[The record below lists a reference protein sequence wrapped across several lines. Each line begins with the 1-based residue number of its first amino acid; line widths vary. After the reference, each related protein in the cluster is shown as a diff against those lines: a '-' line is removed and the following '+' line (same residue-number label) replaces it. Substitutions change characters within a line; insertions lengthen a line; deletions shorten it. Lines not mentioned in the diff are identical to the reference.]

1 MDIIELSKH
10 NQQLA
15 WDILENTRIV
25 SVWESLGAR
34 VNIVGSLKTGLLM
47 KNKDIDMHIYT
58 DELVIADSFAVMGKL
73 AEKLGLEEIQY
84 KNLVNTEEECI
95 EWHALYKDKE
105 MNLWKFDM
113 IHLRN
118 GSKYD
123 GVVEKVTDAMI
134 RHWTCDI
141 RRTILQIKYDMPD
154 NVNIPGIEIYH
165 AVFTGGVKNYRELM
179 QYRVDNPLVDSL
191 EWTPG

>member
-1 MDIIELSKH
+1 MDITEFSKH

-15 WDILENTRIV
+15 WDILENTHIV
-25 SVWESLGAR
+25 SIWESIGAR

-73 AEKLGLEEIQY
+73 AEKLALEEIQY

-105 MNLWKFDM
+105 KNLWKFDM

-123 GVVEKVTDAMI
+123 GVVEKVTDAII
-134 RHWTCDI
+134 RHLTSDI

-165 AVFTGGVKNYRELM
+165 AVFTGGVKNYRELI
-179 QYRVDNPLVDSL
+179 QYRVDNPLVNSL
-191 EWTPG
+191 EWTP

>member
-15 WDILENTRIV
+15 WDILENTHIV
-25 SVWESLGAR
+25 SVWESIGAK

-73 AEKLGLEEIQY
+73 AEKLALEEIQY
-84 KNLVNTEEECI
+84 KNLIDTEEECI
-95 EWHALYKDKE
+95 EWHALYKDKKK
-105 MNLWKFDM
+105 NLWKFDM
-113 IHLRN
+113 IHLRK

-123 GVVEKVTDAMI
+123 GVVEKVTDAII
-134 RHWTCDI
+134 RHLTSDI

-165 AVFTGGVKNYRELM
+165 AVFTGGVKNYRELI
-179 QYRVDNPLVDSL
+179 QYRVDNPLVNSL
-191 EWTPG
+191 EWTPR

>member
-1 MDIIELSKH
+1 MDITEFSKH

-15 WDILENTRIV
+15 WDILENTHIV
-25 SVWESLGAR
+25 SVWESIGAR

-73 AEKLGLEEIQY
+73 AEKLALEEIQY

-105 MNLWKFDM
+105 KNLWKFDM

-123 GVVEKVTDAMI
+123 GVVEKVTDAII
-134 RHWTCDI
+134 RHLTSDI

-165 AVFTGGVKNYRELM
+165 AVFTGGVKNYRELI
-179 QYRVDNPLVDSL
+179 QYRVDNPLVNSL
-191 EWTPG
+191 EWTP

>member
-15 WDILENTRIV
+15 WDILENTHIV
-25 SVWESLGAR
+25 SVWESIGAK

-73 AEKLGLEEIQY
+73 AEKLALEEIQY

-105 MNLWKFDM
+105 KNLWKFDM

-123 GVVEKVTDAMI
+123 GVVEKVTDAII
-134 RHWTCDI
+134 RHLTSDI

-165 AVFTGGVKNYRELM
+165 AVFTGGVKNYRELI
-179 QYRVDNPLVDSL
+179 QYRVDNPLVNSL
-191 EWTPG
+191 EWTP

>member
-15 WDILENTRIV
+15 WDILENTHIV
-25 SVWESLGAR
+25 SVWESIGAK

-73 AEKLGLEEIQY
+73 AEKLALEEIQY
-84 KNLVNTEEECI
+84 KNLIDTEEECI

-105 MNLWKFDM
+105 KNLWKFDM
-113 IHLRN
+113 IHLRK

-123 GVVEKVTDAMI
+123 GVVEKVTDAII
-134 RHWTCDI
+134 RHLTSDI

-165 AVFTGGVKNYRELM
+165 AVFTGGVKNYRELI
-179 QYRVDNPLVDSL
+179 QYRVDNPLVNSL
-191 EWTPG
+191 EWTP